1 LPEPVEPTSEERDI
15 IDWLFDRNNDPTFR
29 EYYLQFLGC
38 VVQRPG
44 VKIKSAPLI
53 WSDTQ
58 GNGKTTL
65 VRAIPAL
72 LVGQQ
77 YSKEIT
83 GTQLNDGFTGY
94 LLDTWHVNLTE
105 FRAGSKGEREAISK
119 KVESWIADDQV
130 TVRAMHQ
137 VAFTMPNRFF
147 VTGSSNA
154 DDAAAINN
162 QDRKWAIHE
171 LKARQFTQHEQEWVY
186 KFLAGN
192 QRHAA
197 AVLRHYFGQVD
208 ISAFYPSAK
217 APETEAKHQMVA
229 ANTASDHEALV
240 VMFDERIPPFDRD
253 IVLTEQVTREVHKRS
268 PMKPSMHRVAK
279 LLAQPPING
288 KAIQFRA
295 GEGRYRAVVV
305 RNPDMWVNT
314 QGKLIM
320 DHIQGNDADVADALL
335 A

>member
-1 LPEPVEPTSEERDI
+1 MRGGTSAASKR
-15 IDWLFDRNNDPTFR
+15 
-29 EYYLQFLGC
+29 
-38 VVQRPG
+38 VVQKPG

-65 VRAIPAL
+65 VRVIPAL

-83 GTQLNDGFTGY
+83 CAQLSDGFTGY

-130 TVRAMHQ
+130 TVRPMHQ

-171 LKARQFTQHEQEWVY
+171 LKAPPFTPQEQEWAY
-186 KFLAGN
+186 KFLGGN

-208 ISAFYPSAK
+208 ISMFYPSAR

-229 ANTASDHEALV
+229 ANTASDLETLL

-253 IVLTEQVTREVHKRS
+253 VVLTQEVTREVHKRCTI
-268 PMKPSMHRVAK
+268 KPSMHRVAK
-279 LLAQPPING
+279 LLSLPPING
-288 KAIQFRA
+288 KAMQFRA
-295 GEGRYRAVVV
+295 GNGRYRAVVV
-305 RNPDMWVNT
+305 RNHENWVHMH
-314 QGKLIM
+314 GKLVM
-320 DHIQGNDADVADALL
+320 DHIRGSDVDVGDALL